1 MFYEDF
7 PVGFTFETASRQL
20 TLDEIIEFA
29 KQWDPQSFHIDET
42 AAKTSAFGGIIA
54 SGFHTLTTAF
64 RLTIDTGLFTECSM
78 GSPGMDEVRWRLP
91 VRPNDSLQV
100 HAKVISAR
108 VSETKPDRGVVSI
121 WYQVLNQN
129 ALDVAHYTTLQIL
142 RRKTAANM

>member
-1 MFYEDF
+1 VFYEDF

-64 RLTIDTGLFTECSM
+64 RLTIDTGLFTE
-78 GSPGMDEVRWRLP
+78 
-91 VRPNDSLQV
+91 
-100 HAKVISAR
+100 
-108 VSETKPDRGVVSI
+108 
-121 WYQVLNQN
+121 
-129 ALDVAHYTTLQIL
+129 
-142 RRKTAANM
+142 